1 MDVKGCLKIIS
12 TLGCIAGFAILSGS
26 TFNDYM
32 AGSTTVVKST
42 ESLGIEEQT
51 EVAPVVLICSKSPFK
66 DPLRKMDTVQ
76 SYINNTID
84 VNQTLLQK
92 KCVFDFKNSSV
103 SSLIICVV
111 YRRLTSVRQ
120 G

>member
-12 TLGCIAGFAILSGS
+12 TLVCIAGFVYLSAS

-42 ESLGIEEQT
+42 ESLGIEEQA
-51 EVAPVVLICSKSPFK
+51 EMAPVVLICSKSPFK
-66 DPLRKMDTVQ
+66 DPLQKMTTVQ
-76 SYINNTID
+76 SYIDNTID

-111 YRRLTSVRQ
+111 
-120 G
+120 